1 MLRKTLKL
9 STAALVLALFACATS
24 ANTESP
30 PQQSQPQQKP
40 PQKTKDIGFKVVV
53 EQNNK
58 NINAQNGVYNLEDQ
72 KFSIS
77 VNDVEERTINIFA
90 YYSDEMGKKYSFP
103 VEPKDTVIFY
113 PATSLIDSADDNKEI
128 TLTINKEMQ
137 FNAVTPEKR
146 TANNNTAVI
155 KIKDIADTDDKFD
168 GIIYLTIFIDFNDN
182 NIIDENEV
190 RNISLKINKSDN
202 SVLFG
207 AKIYVSTIGSR
218 IKDINNYEYSNDY
231 SYVRITSDMERQL
244 FLLLF
249 GRSNFNNINSNVNR
263 IISTDYSKY
272 NMYVVFSPITTE
284 IEFNG
289 NPYHYKGENKLI
301 FDVRVNKGASY
312 GKYVFCREYRVEKG
326 KDTLEMWINN
336 NGKLIKLKKHDL

>member
-1 MLRKTLKL
+1 MLRKTIKL
-9 STAALVLALFACATS
+9 GTAALAFVLFACVT
-24 ANTESP
+24 ANNENT
-30 PQQSQPQQKP
+30 PQEKT
-40 PQKTKDIGFKVVV
+40 PQKTKDAGFKVIV
-53 EQNNK
+53 EQNSK
-58 NINAQNGVYNLEDQ
+58 NINELHGVFNLEDQ
-72 KFSIS
+72 KFSIA
-77 VNDVEERTINIFA
+77 VNDVEDRTIHIFA
-90 YYSDEMGKKYSFP
+90 YHSDEMGKKYSFP

-113 PATSLIDSADDNKEI
+113 PATSLIDSADENKEI

-231 SYVRITSDMERQL
+231 SYVKITSDMERQL

-249 GRSNFNNINSNVNR
+249 GRGNFNNINSNVNR

-312 GKYVFCREYRVEKG
+312 GRYVFCREYRVEKN
-326 KDTLEMWINN
+326 KDIFEIWIND
-336 NGKLIKLKKHDL
+336 NGKLRKLKKHDL

>member
-1 MLRKTLKL
+1 MLRKTIKFGA
-9 STAALVLALFACATS
+9 AALAFVLFACATS

-40 PQKTKDIGFKVVV
+40 PQKTKDAGFKVVV

-58 NINAQNGVYNLEDQ
+58 NINAQNWVYNLEDQ

-77 VNDVEERTINIFA
+77 VNDVDDRTIHIFA
-90 YYSDEMGKKYSFP
+90 YYSDEMFTKYTYP

-155 KIKDIADTDDKFD
+155 KIKDIADTDEKLE

-249 GRSNFNNINSNVNR
+249 GRNNFVNTNSTVNR
-263 IISTDYSKY
+263 IINVDYSKY
-272 NMYVVFSPITTE
+272 NLYVIFSPITTE
-284 IEFNG
+284 IELYN
-289 NPYHYKGENKLI
+289 NPYHYSGEKKLI
-301 FDVRVNKGASY
+301 FDTKINKGANY
-312 GKYVFCREYRVEKG
+312 GRYVFCREYRVEKN
-326 KDTLEMWINN
+326 KDIFEMWIND
-336 NGKLIKLKKHDL
+336 NGKLKKIKKFDL